1 VYIKLE
7 GVEKLL
13 DEALE
18 KEKEIYFR
26 KVTQMKDEGLFEGV
40 NPNKIYAMIIS
51 EAVENCIESMSGK
64 PAVAIKSLIILCV
77 ICIST
82 GYAFARLENDNV
94 AV

>member
-1 VYIKLE
+1 MYIKVE

-18 KEKEIYFR
+18 NEKEIYFH
-26 KVTQMKDEGLFEGV
+26 KIKQMRDNGLFEGV
-40 NPNKIYAMIIS
+40 SPNKVYAMIVS

-64 PAVAIKSLIILCV
+64 PAVAIKSLIILSV

-82 GYAFARLENDNV
+82 GYAFARLENDGPQV
-94 AV
+94 